1 MMYFFLRR
9 SSLFRAA
16 WLACSPVY
24 EYGAHE
30 LSISHKTA
38 IVLTGRNIPRKKATQ
53 VKFGEQEKFS
63 HFFFLPKAHR
73 MHFYLFISSET
84 EKEGRRAVRGTP

>member
-1 MMYFFLRR
+1 MMYFFLRL

-30 LSISHKTA
+30 LSISHKTT
-38 IVLTGRNIPRKKATQ
+38 IVLTGSNIPRKKS
-53 VKFGEQEKFS
+53 KKKSS
-63 HFFFLPKAHR
+63 HTFISKAHR

-84 EKEGRRAVRGTP
+84 KRKKEGEQQEGLHKVKKLW